1 MLAQNNTGRRTMK
14 LVSDHALKS
23 IVCTHGFGRLV
34 ISPLRAS
41 SVRRYSTELN
51 RCERDAWLL
60 GARPHHQVRC
70 WPDPE
75 ALTASPAGPL
85 TEVDLPCRRGE
96 WHGSF

>member
-1 MLAQNNTGRRTMK
+1 MK

-34 ISPLRAS
+34 ISPLRAQ

-60 GARPHHQVRC
+60 GARPHHQVRL
-70 WPDPE
+70 WPKAAPIRPPKNGSAYCGTP
-75 ALTASPAGPL
+75 ALHPRTGRAVGL
-85 TEVDLPCRRGE
+85 TESDPKD
-96 WHGSF
+96 SQ